1 MKNNPKNKGI
11 LYSKEQII
19 SFKKSD
25 ETYKN
30 KLIGINLI
38 PNNAVKELAPY
49 LCDKDFEYSI
59 SEICDIVDYVVINLS
74 GFNKNGLWQ
83 YFEED
88 NLEILMKSIEK
99 IRKSENEAKLKKMA
113 KKTSQNAEN
122 SLIKINKFP
131 AVLIKIDPDLNLEF
145 QKKICE
151 VAINNKAD
159 GIIIGEMYE
168 KKQEKLGFH
177 TFEFYENE
185 EMKKQENKA
194 LISIYKQTKGKQNI
208 LIFFFH
214 CLKN

>member
-11 LYSKEQII
+11 LYSKAQII

-74 GFNKNGLWQ
+74 GFNKNWLWQ

-99 IRKSENEAKLKKMA
+99 IRKSENEAKLKKWR
-113 KKTSQNAEN
+113 KKLVKTQ
-122 SLIKINKFP
+122 KI
-131 AVLIKIDPDLNLEF
+131 L
-145 QKKICE
+145 
-151 VAINNKAD
+151 
-159 GIIIGEMYE
+159 
-168 KKQEKLGFH
+168 
-177 TFEFYENE
+177 
-185 EMKKQENKA
+185 
-194 LISIYKQTKGKQNI
+194 
-208 LIFFFH
+208 
-214 CLKN
+214 

>member
-11 LYSKEQII
+11 LYSKAQII
-19 SFKKSD
+19 SFKKSN
-25 ETYKN
+25 ETHKN
-30 KLIGINLI
+30 KLLGVNLI

-59 SEICDIVDYVVINLS
+59 SEICDTVDYVVINLA

-83 YFEED
+83 YFEDD

-99 IRKSENEAKLKKMA
+99 IRKTENEAKLKKIE
-113 KKTSQNAEN
+113 KT
-122 SLIKINKFP
+122 KINKFP

-151 VAINNKAD
+151 VALNNKAD

-185 EMKKQENKA
+185 EMKKQENAA
-194 LISIYKQTKGKQNI
+194 LISIYKQTKGK
-208 LIFFFH
+208 
-214 CLKN
+214 